1 MWTAKMDDVD
11 HSEPAKSRS
20 KLTKRIVDQVEPGGR
35 RTWLWDRDLRG
46 FGIQIEKSGTKTY
59 IVRYRIKGEGR
70 NGRRRYVKIGR
81 HGTVTAEEARLA
93 AKTILGRV
101 AAGEDPAA
109 SRERRKQDAADR
121 QDALTFSEL
130 ALRFLSEHA
139 AIRCKPSTAK
149 NYEILLRIH
158 TIPLIGTC
166 KIDSL
171 TKSDIQKLHT
181 KLSTKPL
188 IANRV
193 LTVISCVYGYAARFG
208 LVPDQFNPARGVE
221 RFREEPRERYLTSSE
236 LRRLGEALT
245 EAETTG
251 IPWRTDLKNPS
262 SKHLPKNTIY
272 HVQLMDRYAVAA
284 IRLLLFTGARLRE
297 ILHARWEYIDAERSL
312 IFLPDSKT
320 GRKTIV
326 LNSAALDVID
336 KLRSDSVSNDR
347 GDPIGYLIRGKL
359 DDCPRAD
366 LNKPWRAIRRRADL
380 ADVRLHD
387 LRHTFASVGVG
398 ASLGLPI
405 VGRLLGHTQ
414 PQTTARYAHLD
425 TSPALLAAET
435 IGKNI
440 SKSMQRNASTSF
452 QIGPS
457 ADDAR
462 DLKRN

>member
-1 MWTAKMDDVD
+1 MDGID
-11 HSEPAKSRS
+11 HSKSARSRS
-20 KLTKRIVDQVEPGGR
+20 KLTKRVVDQAEPGAR

-46 FGIQIEKSGTKTY
+46 FGVQVEKSGTKTY

-70 NGRRRYVKIGR
+70 NGRRRFIKIGR
-81 HGTVTAEEARLA
+81 HGTLTAEEARLA

-101 AAGEDPAA
+101 AAGEDPAVE
-109 SRERRKQDAADR
+109 RERRKQDAADR
-121 QDALTFSEL
+121 EEMLTFAEL
-130 ALRFLSEHA
+130 AQCFLREHA
-139 AIRCKPSTAK
+139 AIRCKPSTAI

-158 TIPLIGTC
+158 TVPLIGTC
-166 KIDSL
+166 KINSL

-181 KLSTKPL
+181 KLSAKPL

-208 LVPDQFNPARGVE
+208 LVPDQFNPARGIE
-221 RFREEPRERYLTSSE
+221 RFREEPRARYLRSAE
-236 LRRLGEALT
+236 LQRLGQALT

-251 IPWRTDLKNPS
+251 IPWSTDLTNPR
-262 SKHLPKNTIY
+262 SKHLPKDAID

-297 ILHARWEYIDAERSL
+297 ILHARWEYIDTERCL

-326 LNSAALDVID
+326 LNSAALDVIEE
-336 KLRSDSVSNDR
+336 LRSDAITNDR
-347 GDPIGYLIRGKL
+347 GEPIGYLIRGKL
-359 DDCPRAD
+359 DGCPRSD
-366 LNKPWRAIRRRADL
+366 LNKPWRAIRRRAEL
-380 ADVRLHD
+380 TDVRLHD
-387 LRHTFASVGVG
+387 LRHTFASVGAG

-435 IGKNI
+435 IGKKI
-440 SKSMQRNASTSF
+440 AESMQQN
-452 QIGPS
+452 G
-457 ADDAR
+457 
-462 DLKRN
+462 